1 MNLTL
6 EDWTLWAAGFI
17 GFTVLLAA
25 LSWKGAARVFP
36 WFTGWCCL
44 QVFRTAVLFSLHSTG
59 HDSVYSY
66 VFWWAKIP
74 ELLLQLGVI
83 ANIALLLFRLRGKWI
98 PGTKPIFRIGSVI
111 ATGLAVLLTLLA
123 HPQAPTTRWSWL
135 IRGDLFAA
143 VLTTELAFAVIVT
156 AFFLGLSWRQ
166 WVTGMAIGLVLRF
179 FVTVLVEG
187 AHTYFGV
194 GPLYKGLDHV
204 RMYAEIAALVYWIV
218 AFSRV
223 EPVRQPPSPE
233 ILASLAAIGN
243 TRWVQ

>member
-1 MNLTL
+1 M
-6 EDWTLWAAGFI
+6 
-17 GFTVLLAA
+17 
-25 LSWKGAARVFP
+25 
-36 WFTGWCCL
+36 
-44 QVFRTAVLFSLHSTG
+44 
-59 HDSVYSY
+59 
-66 VFWWAKIP
+66 
-74 ELLLQLGVI
+74 
-83 ANIALLLFRLRGKWI
+83 ALLLFRLRGKWI
-98 PGTKPIFRIGSVI
+98 PGAKPVFKIGTAV
-111 ATGLAVLLTLLA
+111 ATVLAVALTLLA
-123 HPQAPTTRWSWL
+123 HPQAPTSMWSWL
-135 IRGDLFAA
+135 IRGNLFAA

-166 WVTGMAIGLVLRF
+166 WVTGMAIGLVPRF

-223 EPVRQPPSPE
+223 EPVRKPPSPE
-233 ILASLAAIGN
+233 ILASLAALGN